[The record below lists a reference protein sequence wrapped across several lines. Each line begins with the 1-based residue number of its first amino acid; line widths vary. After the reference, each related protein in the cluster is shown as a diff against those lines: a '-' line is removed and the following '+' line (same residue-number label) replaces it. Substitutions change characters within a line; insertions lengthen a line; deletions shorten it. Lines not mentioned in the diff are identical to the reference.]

1 MNNIEPGLLKET
13 RLNWL
18 LKSNIISIRE
28 RIENNYLL
36 LRAEDKSIMS
46 IVITYFE
53 NQKDFSDFESFY
65 SHIVKLFE
73 EYLAID
79 WDKLTEDDI
88 LLETEIEKKY
98 SNILNYEHPN
108 QIWRIISPKRT
119 YDDIIDRTSDSVSE
133 ITKKV

>member
-1 MNNIEPGLLKET
+1 MNNIDPGLFRKPK
-13 RLNWL
+13 LNWL

-98 SNILNYEHPN
+98 SNILNYEHSN
-108 QIWRIISPKRT
+108 QIWRIIPIKRT
-119 YDDIIDRTSDSVSE
+119 VDETSASVSE